1 MPISLNNVSHEWPNG
16 ASCFA
21 GVSAVFSSGLT
32 CLIGD
37 NGSGKT
43 SLIKIILGELEP
55 TGGSVER
62 PANIGYLPQDL
73 ALQSDATVAD
83 VFGVSEILTAIEAVE
98 AGDFDPSLYDI
109 IGDRWDVAAD
119 VTATLSAHGLDLDLS
134 RTMDTLSGGEAVRVA
149 IAALLQG
156 NPDFIVLD
164 EPTNNLDG
172 DAKAQLI
179 EHLAASPIPSLVVSH
194 DRDLL
199 ESATEIAELHNGTL
213 RVFPGNYSAYQ
224 ETLAREQEAAMREV
238 RDTKSNHRKQL
249 REREAMQTR
258 IDRDVRRGRKFAA
271 SKRKPGMAMGLD
283 KDRSEKTAARR
294 GSAHAGAV
302 DKAWAAYNQAKE
314 KVRDDQGVFIDLPE
328 TELANSTRVLDS
340 AGLTV
345 VGPERVRITGPNGS
359 GKTTLLNSIASNE
372 AGYVIEGAG
381 YLRQRLTFPQET
393 TVLELVTE
401 ANPETDPQYIRD
413 QLAQL
418 LFQNDTVHARVDELS
433 GGEKFRVELAR
444 ILLSNPAP
452 RLLLLDEPTNNIDI
466 ATVDWLVSTLEAYA
480 GAIIL
485 VSHDENFCGRVGL
498 TRDVSVTALGGAE
511 TP

>member
-1 MPISLNNVSHEWPNG
+1 MPISLNNVSLEWPNG
-16 ASCFA
+16 ASCFT

-55 TGGSVER
+55 TRGSVES

-73 ALQSDATVAD
+73 ALKSDATVAD
-83 VFGVSEILTAIEAVE
+83 VFGASEILKAIEAVE
-98 AGDFDPSLYDI
+98 AGDFDPKLYEI
-109 IGDRWDVAAD
+109 IGDRWDVAAA
-119 VTATLSAHGLDLDLS
+119 VTAALSAHGLDLDLS
-134 RTMDTLSGGEAVRVA
+134 RTMETLSGGETVRVA
-149 IAALLQG
+149 IAAILQG

-179 EHLAASPIPSLVVSH
+179 ELLASTPVPSLVVSH

-199 ESATEIAELHNGTL
+199 ESATEIAELRNGKL
-213 RVFPGNYSAYQ
+213 RVFPGNFSAYL

-258 IDRDVRRGRKFAA
+258 IDRDARRGRKFAA

-294 GSAHAGAV
+294 GSAHTDAV
-302 DKAWAAYNQAKE
+302 DSAWAAYNQAKE
-314 KVRDDQGVFIDLPE
+314 KVRDDRGVFIDLPG
-328 TELANSTRVLDS
+328 TELANSTRVLDIP
-340 AGLTV
+340 GLAM
-345 VGPERVRITGPNGS
+345 VGPERVRVTGPNGS
-359 GKTTLLNSIASNE
+359 GKTTLLNSIARHE

-381 YLRQRLTFPQET
+381 YLRQRLTFPPEK

-401 ANPETDPQYIRD
+401 ANPEAGPQYIRD
-413 QLAQL
+413 RLAQL
-418 LFQNDTVHARVDELS
+418 LFQNDTVHARVNELS

-444 ILLSNPAP
+444 ILLSKPAP

-466 ATVDWLVSTLEAYA
+466 ATVDWLVSTLEAYE

-498 TRDVSVTALGGAE
+498 TREIPVEILRGAAAH
-511 TP
+511 